1 MEKRIQEVEEL
12 VTTLR
17 RDFGELQRQ
26 MFDGA
31 VDRKE
36 LKASVND
43 LEVQVARLARMV
55 NLVHQLA
62 VSTSDGQEFL
72 VKKLDELTI
81 QFTRMEEEL
90 TDVKRT
96 VFEHTI
102 LLKNLRR
109 DVEQIKVDVAEL
121 KSDVA
126 QIKTDVADLKTGQ
139 TQILEAIR
147 NLQR

>member
-1 MEKRIQEVEEL
+1 MEKRIQEMEEL
-12 VTTLR
+12 VATLR

-43 LEVQVARLARMV
+43 LELQVARLIRMV
-55 NLVHQLA
+55 NLIHQLA

-72 VKKLDELTI
+72 VKKQTELTD

-90 TDVKRT
+90 ADVKRT

-109 DVEQIKVDVAEL
+109 DVEQIK
-121 KSDVA
+121 
-126 QIKTDVADLKTGQ
+126 TDVADLKTGQ
-139 TQILEAIR
+139 AQILEAIR